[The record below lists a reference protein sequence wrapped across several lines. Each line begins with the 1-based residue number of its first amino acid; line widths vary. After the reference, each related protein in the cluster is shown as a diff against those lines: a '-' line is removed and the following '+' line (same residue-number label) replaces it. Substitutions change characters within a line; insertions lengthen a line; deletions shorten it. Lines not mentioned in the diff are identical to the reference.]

1 MELKLEFQLENN
13 GNSGRTG
20 QGFGE
25 LSESNNREL
34 FSGTF

>member
-1 MELKLEFQLENN
+1 MNEL
-13 GNSGRTG
+13 NSGRTG